1 MSGAVTV
8 GVDLGGTKMVA
19 GLVAGDGTIA
29 QTVIAERPRSNAA
42 MMREPFALIESIIT
56 PETVGIGLGIAGLI
70 DDSGRLAWG
79 PNVSGVDLAFKAITE
94 QRFGLPVAVDNDANC
109 WALAEGAIGAA
120 ASYRHAVIVTLGTGI
135 GGGIIV
141 DRSIYRGNG
150 FAGELGHMIVDPG
163 GLPCTCGNYG
173 CWETRVSGRR
183 LDDLAR
189 RIAAS
194 DPQGLVAA
202 FAGEELVQG
211 IHLNAA
217 ALDGDGA
224 AIGAF
229 AEVGEWL
236 GRGLALLAAVL
247 DPEVFVVGGAVAE
260 AGDLLLEPARV
271 AFAQTLEGAEYRPV
285 PPIVIRGLGAHG
297 GAIGA
302 GLAAHRLAA
311 GE

>member
-19 GLVAGDGTIA
+19 GLVAIDGAISEMV
-29 QTVIAERPRSNAA
+29 TVERPRSSEA
-42 MMREPFALIESIIT
+42 MTREPFDLIESIIT
-56 PETVGIGLGIAGLI
+56 PETVGIGLGVAGLI
-70 DDSGRLAWG
+70 DDDGRLAWG
-79 PNVSGVDLAFKAITE
+79 PNVSGVDIAFKAITE
-94 QRFGLPVAVDNDANC
+94 RRFGLPVAVDNDANC
-109 WALAEGAIGAA
+109 WALAEAAIGAA
-120 ASYRHAVIVTLGTGI
+120 SPYRHAVIVTLGTGI

-141 DRSIYRGNG
+141 DREVYRGNG
-150 FAGELGHMIVDPG
+150 FAGELGHIIVDPG
-163 GLPCTCGNYG
+163 GLPCTCGSRG

-189 RIAAS
+189 QIAKA
-194 DPQGLVAA
+194 DPHGLVAA
-202 FAGEELVQG
+202 IAGEDLAQG

-217 ALDGDGA
+217 ARDGDQA

-236 GRGLALLAAVL
+236 GRGLALLTAVL
-247 DPEVFVVGGAVAE
+247 DPQVFVVGGAVAA
-260 AGDLLLEPARV
+260 AGDLLLEPARL
-271 AFAQTLEGAEYRPV
+271 AFVEALEGARHRRV
-285 PPIVIRGLGAHG
+285 PPIVKRGLGSQG
-297 GAIGA
+297 GAVGA

>member
-1 MSGAVTV
+1 
-8 GVDLGGTKMVA
+8 
-19 GLVAGDGTIA
+19 
-29 QTVIAERPRSNAA
+29 
-42 MMREPFALIESIIT
+42 MREPFALIESIIT

-79 PNVSGVDLAFKAITE
+79 PNVSGVDLAFKAMTE

-109 WALAEGAIGAA
+109 WALAEAAIGAA
-120 ASYRHAVIVTLGTGI
+120 SSYRHAVIVTLGTGI

-163 GLPCTCGNYG
+163 GLPCTCGNHG

-189 RIAAS
+189 SSAAS

-202 FAGEELVQG
+202 IAGEDLARG

-217 ALDGDGA
+217 ALDGDGV
-224 AIGAF
+224 AIDAF

-247 DPEVFVVGGAVAE
+247 DPEIFVVGGAVAE

-271 AFAQTLEGAEYRPV
+271 AFVQTLEGAEYRPV
-285 PPIVIRGLGAHG
+285 PPIVKRGLGAHG

-302 GLAAHRLAA
+302 GLAAHRLAV